1 MKGVNKVI
9 LIGNLGRD
17 PELQTL
23 EGGTVVAKFPLATT
37 ESYKDRNGERHDQTE
52 WHNIVAWRQLAE
64 ICGKFMHKGSM
75 VYVEGKLKTTS
86 WTDKDNNKRYRTDIV
101 ADTISMLDKRS
112 DSNGAGNF
120 QHTHSENNA
129 SVSQPAAAS
138 NTRGNDQ
145 MDDLP
150 F

>member
-17 PELQTL
+17 PEVQTL
-23 EGGTVVAKFPLATT
+23 EGGIAVAKFPLATT

-64 ICGKFMHKGSM
+64 ICGKFLHKGSL

-101 ADTISMLDKRS
+101 ADTISMLDRRTE
-112 DSNGAGNF
+112 GAGGF
-120 QHTHSENNA
+120 QQHQEVATPMS
-129 SVSQPAAAS
+129 SPANVGES
-138 NTRGNDQ
+138 GGEH

>member
-17 PELQTL
+17 PEVQTL

-37 ESYKDRNGERHDQTE
+37 ESYKDREGVRHDQTE

-112 DSNGAGNF
+112 DSPNGGTYQQQSDSNV
-120 QHTHSENNA
+120 SI
-129 SVSQPAAAS
+129 SQPVAAS
-138 NTRGNDQ
+138 NGRGNDQ

>member
-17 PELQTL
+17 PEILTL
-23 EGGTVVAKFPLATT
+23 ENGASVAKFPLATT
-37 ESYKDRNGERHDQTE
+37 ESYRDKDGQRHDQTE

-64 ICGKFMHKGSM
+64 ICGKFLHKGSL
-75 VYVEGKLKTTS
+75 VYVEGRLKTSS
-86 WTDKDNNKRYRTDIV
+86 WTDKDNNKRYRTEIV

-112 DSNGAGNF
+112 DG
-120 QHTHSENNA
+120 T
-129 SVSQPAAAS
+129 AS
-138 NTRGNDQ
+138 NMEESNSGPMSVVGADQ
-145 MDDLP
+145 SGATHDDLP

>member
-1 MKGVNKVI
+1 MKGVNNVI

-17 PELQTL
+17 PEVTQL
-23 EGGTVVAKFPLATT
+23 EGGVTVAKFPLATT
-37 ESYKDRNGERHDQTE
+37 ESYKDREGVRHDQTE

-64 ICGKFMHKGSM
+64 VCGKFMHKGSM

-101 ADTISMLDKRS
+101 ADNISMLDKRS
-112 DSNGAGNF
+112 DSANHNNGSF
-120 QHTHSENNA
+120 QHSEATASTTANA
-129 SVSQPAAAS
+129 
-138 NTRGNDQ
+138 NRGGQDH

>member
-1 MKGVNKVI
+1 MI

-17 PELQTL
+17 PEVTQL
-23 EGGTVVAKFPLATT
+23 EGGVTVAKFPLATT
-37 ESYKDRNGERHDQTE
+37 ESYKDREGVRHDQTE

-64 ICGKFMHKGSM
+64 VCGKFMHKGSM

-101 ADTISMLDKRS
+101 ADNISMLDKRS
-112 DSNGAGNF
+112 DSANGHNNGSF
-120 QHTHSENNA
+120 HHSEN
-129 SVSQPAAAS
+129 AAAAPANANRS
-138 NTRGNDQ
+138 GQDH

>member
-1 MKGVNKVI
+1 MI

-17 PELQTL
+17 PEVQTL
-23 EGGTVVAKFPLATT
+23 EGGTTVAKFPLATT
-37 ESYKDRNGERHDQTE
+37 ESYKDREGVRHDQTE

-64 ICGKFMHKGSM
+64 ICGKFLHKGSL

-112 DSNGAGNF
+112 DGQSGGF
-120 QHTHSENNA
+120 QHQETSAAVNQTTSTAYGNN
-129 SVSQPAAAS
+129 
-138 NTRGNDQ
+138 RGNDQ

>member
-17 PELQTL
+17 PEVTTL
-23 EGGTVVAKFPLATT
+23 EGGVTVAKFPLATT
-37 ESYKDRNGERHDQTE
+37 ESYKDREGVRHDQTE
-52 WHNIVAWRQLAE
+52 WHNIVAWRQLADV
-64 ICGKFMHKGSM
+64 CGKFLHKGSL

-112 DSNGAGNF
+112 DNPNNGFHATEHAAVG
-120 QHTHSENNA
+120 
-129 SVSQPAAAS
+129 QPAS
-138 NTRGNDQ
+138 TGNAGSQ
-145 MDDLP
+145 EHMDDLP